1 MSNNYDGWELNFFD
15 QAKNFRDY
23 QWNIIKNKVRKK
35 ILEVGPGNCVFLPN
49 YRKISNK
56 IYLYE
61 PSKKLRSKLNIKI
74 KKLNNVKLINK
85 YDKLKYDTIIYL
97 DVIEHI
103 KNDKKE
109 ILSAFKRLKKNGHL
123 IVNVPAF
130 QLLYTD
136 YDRRI
141 GHFRRYTKS
150 SFKKILENLNIKNFE
165 MTYFDSIGFFLILFS
180 KYLKMSNK
188 VNFKNSVK
196 IWNIL
201 VPLSK
206 ILDIFLGYF
215 IGKSLMI
222 IIKKN

>member
-1 MSNNYDGWELNFFD
+1 M
-15 QAKNFRDY
+15 
-23 QWNIIKNKVRKK
+23 
-35 ILEVGPGNCVFLPN
+35 
-49 YRKISNK
+49 
-56 IYLYE
+56 
-61 PSKKLRSKLNIKI
+61 
-74 KKLNNVKLINK
+74 
-85 YDKLKYDTIIYL
+85 
-97 DVIEHI
+97 
-103 KNDKKE
+103 
-109 ILSAFKRLKKNGHL
+109 
-123 IVNVPAF
+123 PAF

-206 ILDIFLGYF
+206 ILDIFIGYF